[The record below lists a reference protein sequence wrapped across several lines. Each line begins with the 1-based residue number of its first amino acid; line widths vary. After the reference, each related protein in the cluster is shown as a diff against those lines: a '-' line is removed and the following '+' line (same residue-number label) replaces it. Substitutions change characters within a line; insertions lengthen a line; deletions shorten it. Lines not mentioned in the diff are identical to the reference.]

1 MFSHEKARNSESRK
15 KAQKDAKIGR
25 TVPVHMS
32 SCEPA
37 ASLGRSQWWPMSSRE
52 KAQSDSDGRKKAQKD
67 AKFGHAIPVHARSCE
82 PAISRNRSQWWP
94 MSSREEARRVFFSR
108 KKAQKDAKIGHVTP
122 FHTSSCGPATSSG
135 RSQHLGS
142 VGTWS
147 ALNPHSPWA
156 TPRSRTSANHVPT
169 FLCPFEPF
177 CGQTKTNLQAAPSA
191 SPPGVRHARA

>member
-82 PAISRNRSQWWP
+82 PAISRNRSQQP
-94 MSSREEARRVFFSR
+94 QPIANGFLIDVNR
-108 KKAQKDAKIGHVTP
+108 
-122 FHTSSCGPATSSG
+122 
-135 RSQHLGS
+135 L
-142 VGTWS
+142 
-147 ALNPHSPWA
+147 WA
-156 TPRSRTSANHVPT
+156 TPRSRSSANHVPT

-177 CGQTKTNLQAAPSA
+177 CGQKNSPVETSQVRATPRSRCSKTDVPTFL
-191 SPPGVRHARA
+191 SPFVPFCGHLNPMLTRGTL